1 MAVGLSSK
9 SVTVMTEV
17 GIMTEIG
24 IMINIRKI
32 IRRSLLLQQALPWLL
47 SSPLPP
53 QALISTKIVTTA
65 MMMTGMSPVMS
76 LKAVIERHAT
86 GWNRNAEADM
96 PVWIGSKKFGIMA
109 TNGA

>member
-1 MAVGLSSK
+1 MIVDETELILTTWYSPYDFVPKRFEVECHLILDYLYLIENERLKSS
-9 SVTVMTEV
+9 
-17 GIMTEIG
+17 
-24 IMINIRKI
+24 
-32 IRRSLLLQQALPWLL
+32 A
-47 SSPLPP
+47 
-53 QALISTKIVTTA
+53 
-65 MMMTGMSPVMS
+65 MMTGMSPAMS